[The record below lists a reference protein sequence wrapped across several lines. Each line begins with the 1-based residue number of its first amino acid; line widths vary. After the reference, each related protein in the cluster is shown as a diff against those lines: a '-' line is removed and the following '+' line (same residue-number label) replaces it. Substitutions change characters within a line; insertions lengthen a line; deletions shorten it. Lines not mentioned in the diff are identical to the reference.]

1 MSCYLAELDFPHLG
15 GVSEQTNKMVHER
28 AGHIHEV
35 ACAVQPAECGVRPQV
50 ATYPCQGVGEVRG
63 QPGISRIA
71 SHHVVDFP
79 GKNRVRLVCG
89 RSSTVNGRFSV

>member
-63 QPGISRIA
+63 QPGISRLRLITWWTFQVKTESGWYVEGA
-71 SHHVVDFP
+71 
-79 GKNRVRLVCG
+79 VR
-89 RSSTVNGRFSV
+89 